1 MDSTGSL
8 RDVENSLRDFI
19 ESVLAKKYGQDWI
32 NKSGVS
38 KERINNWKKRKDDEH
53 KKLHGAGK
61 AEDRLIY
68 YSDFYDLKTIIE
80 KKWND
85 CEDFRSAFNNL
96 KEIRLFLSILDKYR
110 NTDAHRR
117 ELLSHQKHLIVGISG
132 EIRNKI
138 IIYRSQMEKEK
149 KDDKYFPKFESIR
162 DNFGNTWTPNS
173 PHTIETNLTLC
184 PGDNLEF
191 IIQAKD
197 PEDKELMYCVQGF
210 TDWHIDNVIQI
221 KITEDH
227 IARIRYFAILM
238 KSSRDYH
245 ANGSDYDGE
254 VHFAY
259 KILPK

>member
-38 KERINNWKKRKDDEH
+38 EDRINNWKTRKADEH

-85 CEDFRSAFNNL
+85 CEDFRSAFNDS
-96 KEIRLFLSILDKYR
+96 KEIKLFLSILDKYR

-132 EIRNKI
+132 EVRNRI
-138 IIYRSQMEKEK
+138 IIYRSQMENN
-149 KDDKYFPKFESIR
+149 DDKYFPKFESIR

-173 PHTIETNLTLC
+173 PYAIETNLTLR
-184 PGDNLEF
+184 PGDELEF
-191 IIQAKD
+191 TIHAKD
-197 PEDKELMYCVQGF
+197 PEDKELMYRTQD
-210 TDWHIDNVIQI
+210 TN
-221 KITEDH
+221 
-227 IARIRYFAILM
+227 
-238 KSSRDYH
+238 
-245 ANGSDYDGE
+245 
-254 VHFAY
+254 
-259 KILPK
+259 